1 MKVLFQEKQR
11 FSPWV
16 TWGTALLMVLCL
28 VGIWFVEED
37 GATLELP
44 IKLLL
49 SLLPVAI
56 SVLMFALVLKTEIT
70 QDYIKINYVPFLTK
84 KWLWSDLQNP
94 EVIDYGFVGGWGIR
108 IWTGY
113 GTVYNTRGSKGL
125 HFKVSQKSKTKE
137 YVVGTQLPEELK
149 QILKDINR

>member
-1 MKVLFQEKQR
+1 MKVLFKEEQL

-16 TWGTALLMVLCL
+16 TWGTALIMAISL
-28 VGIWFVEED
+28 VGIWYPYED
-37 GATLELP
+37 SASMDFS

-56 SVLMFALVLKTEIT
+56 SGLMFALVLKTEIT
-70 QDYIKINYVPFLTK
+70 RDYIKINYVPFLTR
-84 KWLWSDLQNP
+84 KWFWKDLQEP

-113 GTVYNTRGSKGL
+113 GTVYNTKGSKGL
-125 HFKVSQKSKTKE
+125 HFKVPEKNKTKE
-137 YVVGTQLPEELK
+137 YIVGTQRPEELK
-149 QILKDINR
+149 EILKDINR